1 MKKLIIILLFICG
14 QVKAQVPLVL
24 KGVNTEYFKV
34 FVYEIKYHYEND
46 SIKIDNFLLTDIQA
60 NKQNDITYEV
70 NLPLKN
76 WYLIAYLDI
85 ENREK
90 AVIIKTGNFAVKEP
104 MVFTADFTNT
114 NDYDVDY
121 DPVTNSYSG
130 RIISIR

>member
-46 SIKIDNFLLTDIQA
+46 SIKIDNFLPTDIQA
-60 NKQNDITYEV
+60 DKQDDITYEV

-130 RIISIR
+130 RVISIR